1 VNDLDQLC
9 CRLGVERLR
18 ILGWIDQMG
27 ADVILDHLH
36 QQAVDR
42 ATATG
47 DLMHEQSADSN
58 QTASTMNAISMLAEL
73 SIRIV
78 SRKSQLGS
86 TWEARAPISV
96 DGGHGARREAG
107 HRAVH
112 RTDCNVRQSR
122 LKADACAKIKP
133 TG

>member
-1 VNDLDQLC
+1 
-9 CRLGVERLR
+9 
-18 ILGWIDQMG
+18 MG
-27 ADVILDHLH
+27 ADMILDHLH

-58 QTASTMNAISMLAEL
+58 PAARTMNAISMLAEL

-96 DGGHGARREAG
+96 DGGHGVRREPGHGVVRSSQTHFFGRRGAVRSWGLAQAG
-107 HRAVH
+107 EWVKVYFLAAR
-112 RTDCNVRQSR
+112 
-122 LKADACAKIKP
+122 
-133 TG
+133 